1 MTVSMVVTI
10 LAGSVSFFRSACVLC
25 WSRFFV
31 PYRLRSRAW
40 SFLFMQLSMWTAIPL
55 PWKFLDFVAPGTL
68 SGVSSGFERWGMCHA
83 WSLRTQAVC
92 QVPEANA
99 LPQAGGSI
107 CAFAPWAETPKHKL
121 SQLYAPKQSARVWGA
136 FILQPVELVR
146 V

>member
-1 MTVSMVVTI
+1 MCS
-10 LAGSVSFFRSACVLC
+10 AGADSL
-25 WSRFFV
+25 SRTGSD
-31 PYRLRSRAW
+31 REAW

-68 SGVSSGFERWGMCHA
+68 RGFGVSSGFERWGMCHA

-121 SQLYAPKQSARVWGA
+121 SQLYVLKQSARVWGA
-136 FILQPVELVR
+136 RACIICRHFILRPTFCWGFRGEGPGR
-146 V
+146 YE